1 MAEGAVQLTVMVVP
15 LEVSVGAAGA
25 SGFSG
30 MGVALTVDQGPFPTA
45 LLARTRTSYSVLLV
59 NPVIVA
65 LRVVPA
71 CGHDD
76 QPPDDPV
83 RYCTS

>member
-1 MAEGAVQLTVMVVP
+1 MVP

-25 SGFSG
+25 AGFCG
-30 MGVALTVDQGPFPTA
+30 TGVALTLADQK
-45 LLARTRTSYSVLLV
+45 LLPRAFRARTWTWYSVLLV

-65 LRVVPA
+65 LRVVPV

-76 QPPDDPV
+76 HAPEEPA